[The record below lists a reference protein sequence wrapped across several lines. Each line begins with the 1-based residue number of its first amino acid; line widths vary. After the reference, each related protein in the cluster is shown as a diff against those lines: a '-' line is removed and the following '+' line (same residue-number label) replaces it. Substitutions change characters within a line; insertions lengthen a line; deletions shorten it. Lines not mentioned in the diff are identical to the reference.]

1 MTDALEKRLLANE
14 AQEML
19 GKEGAFAK
27 AAIELRKHLF
37 DRLLS
42 APVGSPE
49 AAEIH
54 SQLKVLSALAGELQA
69 LITDYN
75 FAKQRGQG

>member
-1 MTDALEKRLLANE
+1 MTGALEKRALAEE
-14 AQEML
+14 ATEML
-19 GKEGAFAK
+19 SSSGAFAK
-27 AAIELRKHLF
+27 ATIELRKRLF
-37 DRLLS
+37 DSLLS

-54 SQLKVLSALAGELQA
+54 SQLKVLSALAGELRA
-69 LITDYN
+69 LITDYD